1 MPPAPVAGAEAS
13 ESSEGLLGLRH
24 KGLLALLAAG
34 ALIALLGALVMAY
47 KTSTEADFDALAR
60 LVAPQD
66 AAGPASSVAT
76 RMAQVRDRGRAVAVT
91 LAVSAGLGVVL
102 IGVVVVLFFARLSGD
117 IEALRSDALAVVA
130 GGRTPP
136 PPLARHDE
144 LGDLSRALG
153 ELVRSLAAREADLE
167 IERRHAFHREK
178 MGAIGAL
185 AAGVLN
191 DIGNPIAAI
200 DGFARA
206 MKESHDAGECS
217 IGQGMCDPDL
227 ILHETARLQVIT
239 RQIAQL
245 ATEQSSRP
253 QLLSLNDIV
262 RTTLL
267 MMHFDPRLSGVR
279 VETALDPQLP
289 AVPGVADRLLQLVMG
304 LTVHAADPLLAAHGS
319 GRGAALISIKTGADE
334 QMVELALAHNG
345 PGMNPDLIR
354 RAFAHTDA
362 PIDPDSGTVLGL
374 AACRAIVAQHGGAVQ
389 VDEAA
394 VGGPGVCLRVRL
406 PLQPAPAL
414 AGALQ

>member
-1 MPPAPVAGAEAS
+1 
-13 ESSEGLLGLRH
+13 
-24 KGLLALLAAG
+24 
-34 ALIALLGALVMAY
+34 
-47 KTSTEADFDALAR
+47 
-60 LVAPQD
+60 VAPQD
-66 AAGPASSVAT
+66 DARPGGSVAT
-76 RMAQVRDRGRAVAVT
+76 RMAQVRERGRAVAVT

-117 IEALRSDALAVVA
+117 IEALRGDAMAVVA

-153 ELVRSLAAREADLE
+153 ELVRSLAAREAELE

-227 ILHETARLQVIT
+227 ILRETARLQVIT

-245 ATEQSSRP
+245 ATEQPRQP

-267 MMHFDPRLSGVR
+267 MVHFDPRLAGVR
-279 VETALDPQLP
+279 VETQLDPQLP

-304 LTVHAADPLLAAHGS
+304 LTVHAADALMGVT
-319 GRGAALISIKTGADE
+319 GGERGKALISIKTGGDDAA
-334 QMVELALAHNG
+334 VELALAHNG
-345 PGMNPDLIR
+345 FGMNPDLIR
-354 RAFAHTDA
+354 RAFGRTDTA
-362 PIDPDSGTVLGL
+362 LADDQGAALGL
-374 AACRAIVAQHGGAVQ
+374 AACRAIVAQHGGEVR
-389 VDEAA
+389 VDDNLI
-394 VGGPGVCLRVRL
+394 GGPGVCVRVRL
-406 PLQPAPAL
+406 PLKPAPAL
-414 AGALQ
+414 AGALA